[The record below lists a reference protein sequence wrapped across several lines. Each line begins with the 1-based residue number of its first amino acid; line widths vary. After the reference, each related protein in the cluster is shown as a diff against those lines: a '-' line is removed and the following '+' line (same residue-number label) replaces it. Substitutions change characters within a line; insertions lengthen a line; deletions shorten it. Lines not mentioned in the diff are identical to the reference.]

1 LSRRLGIGII
11 IALVGISIAAVGF
24 YVLSGMVRQSVAP
37 LPQPTVQPQITENVV
52 ATTHNIALGTVLRS
66 GDLKL
71 VEVPVELVPPG
82 ALNNV
87 ELAIGRFAKVDL
99 VAGEMVQN
107 HHLADP
113 TNISHDVAFIIDDSQ
128 VLMAFPATDLIST
141 LSVIQ
146 RGDIVDVFVTLTQ
159 EVPIVEEGE
168 EGLVA
173 RTEDGEVLTESLVL
187 TWDAMQRL
195 EITALVADIT
205 YEEQPAQGSSLPVG
219 GGEGEEQPQ
228 PTPQPQ
234 EIKVQAYL
242 LALDPQDAL
251 VLKHLKDIGAQFDLV
266 LRSPTSTELFEL
278 SPVNSQYLM
287 DRYGFELLK

>member
-1 LSRRLGIGII
+1 LSRRIVIGII
-11 IALVGISIAAVGF
+11 IAIVGIAIAAVGV

-37 LPQPTVQPQITENVV
+37 LPQPTAQPQITENVV
-52 ATTHNIALGTVLRS
+52 ATTHNIALGTVLSS

-82 ALNNV
+82 TLNNV
-87 ELAIGRFAKVDL
+87 ELAIGQFAKVDL
-99 VAGEMVQN
+99 VTGELVGN

-113 TNISHDVAFIIDDSQ
+113 TNVTHDVAFIIDDSQ
-128 VLMAFPATDLIST
+128 VLMAFPANDLISSV
-141 LSVIQ
+141 SVIQ
-146 RGDIVDVFVTLTQ
+146 RGDIVDVFATLNQ
-159 EVPIVEEGE
+159 EVPIVEEGP

-173 RTEDGEVLTESLVL
+173 SEEGGEEQTETLDI

-195 EITALVADIT
+195 EITALVADVT
-205 YEEQPAQGSSLPVG
+205 MEEQGGSSIPVV
-219 GGEGEEQPQ
+219 GGEGEQQAQ
-228 PTPQPQ
+228 PTPQPK
-234 EIKVQAYL
+234 EIKIQAYL

-251 VLKHLKDIGAQFDLV
+251 VLKHLKDIGAKFDLV
-266 LRSPTSTELFEL
+266 LRSPTSKDLFEL